1 MRGPTIAAAALCWVP
16 LLVIVAIVVVTWPL
30 LAGEI
35 STQWSGDDVVT
46 RAPGWTL
53 LLLPVTGTL
62 VCGIFATV
70 VAADRASHDGTP
82 HDHRRSLAVCGAVG
96 VVLMAIVIVVVVANL
111 RAV

>member
-1 MRGPTIAAAALCWVP
+1 MP
-16 LLVIVAIVVVTWPL
+16 LLVIVAIVGATWPL

-62 VCGIFATV
+62 VCGIVATA
-70 VAADRASHDGTP
+70 VAVHRAP
-82 HDHRRSLAVCGAVG
+82 HHHRRTLAVCGVVG
-96 VVLMAIVIVVVVANL
+96 VVLMAVVIVVVVANL
-111 RAV
+111 RAA

>member
-1 MRGPTIAAAALCWVP
+1 MRGLTIAAAGLCWVP

-35 STQWSGDDVVT
+35 STQWGGDDVVT

-53 LLLPVTGTL
+53 LLLPGTGTI

-70 VAADRASHDGTP
+70 VAADRNP
-82 HDHRRSLAVCGAVG
+82 HDHRRALAGCGVVG
-96 VVLMAIVIVVVVANL
+96 VVLMAVVIAVVVANL
-111 RAV
+111 RAA